1 MAKFIISPGFG
12 SPFYGTFKQRF
23 DKELIAL
30 LEERDNLVSGE
41 KGNPTKRKDIDAR
54 LKARLDQL
62 IISNQPSD
70 LAIVELAS
78 GTRFMID
85 EYDGAEYMIT
95 EKELCHVVP

>member
-30 LEERDNLVSGE
+30 LEERRSLVSGE